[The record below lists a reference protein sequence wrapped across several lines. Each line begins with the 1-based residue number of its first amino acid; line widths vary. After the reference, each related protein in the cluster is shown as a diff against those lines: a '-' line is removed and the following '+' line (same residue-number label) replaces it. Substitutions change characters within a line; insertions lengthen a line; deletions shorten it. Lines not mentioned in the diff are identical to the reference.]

1 MNIFGVFMIIIN
13 QIKYF
18 LKKIIPLSLI
28 KKRHEYIHKQS
39 MNRLKCRVIEYLEN
53 DPVNT
58 RDNEKIQAIEF
69 LKKSKQ
75 FSVFPYNFINKYHKK
90 DIIVFTDDTCG
101 LKYVLHENNKRLYF
115 KRGWD
120 EEYIKYYYNGL
131 LIEQDIDSPHR
142 YLYEDFQVYEGDVVV
157 DIGVAESNF
166 ALSVV
171 EKCKKLYLF
180 ESDSEWIEAL
190 NMTFYHY
197 MNNRGGSKV
206 VIVNKK
212 ISDSNDNDSIALDN
226 YFIENEEINFIK
238 VDIEGYELKFLEGA
252 KNLLK
257 RQKKIRVAICTYH
270 KQNAGEEIN
279 NIVTAQGFRS
289 EYSKGLMVYFTDESA
304 QPCWLARGLLRCIK
318 NDV

>member
-1 MNIFGVFMIIIN
+1 MSE
-13 QIKYF
+13 IKSF
-18 LKKIIPLSLI
+18 LKKVVPLSLR
-28 KKRHEYIHKQS
+28 KKRHECIYKQS
-39 MNRLKCRVIEYLEN
+39 MSRLKCRVIEYLES

-58 RDNEKIQAIEF
+58 RDNEKIQAIKF
-69 LKKSKQ
+69 LKKNKQ

-90 DIIVFTDDTCG
+90 DIIVYTDDTCS

-115 KRGWD
+115 KRSWD

-142 YLYEDFQVYEGDVVV
+142 YLYEDFQVYEDDDVV
-157 DIGVAESNF
+157 DIGVAEGNF
-166 ALSVV
+166 ALSIV

-190 NMTFYHY
+190 NMTFYPWL
-197 MNNRGGSKV
+197 NTGKV
-206 VIVNKK
+206 IIVNKK
-212 ISDSNDNDSIALDN
+212 VSNNNDRDTITLDN

-252 KNLLK
+252 KRLLTS
-257 RQKKIRVAICTYH
+257 QKKIRVAICTYH

-279 NIVTAQGFRS
+279 KTMMDYGFRS
-289 EYSKGLMVYFTDESA
+289 EYSKGYMVYFTDESA
-304 QPCWLARGLLRCIK
+304 QPCWLVRGLLRCIK